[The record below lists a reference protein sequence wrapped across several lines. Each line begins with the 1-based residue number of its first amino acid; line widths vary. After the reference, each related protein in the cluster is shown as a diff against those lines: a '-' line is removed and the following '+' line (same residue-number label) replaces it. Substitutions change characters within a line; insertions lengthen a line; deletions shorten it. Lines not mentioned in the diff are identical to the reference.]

1 LKELKGL
8 EKEVERS
15 TRDMDEVVPL
25 YERLL
30 AEEEE
35 MSKG

>member
-15 TRDMDEVVPL
+15 RRDMDEVVPL

-35 MSKG
+35 MSKM